1 MKIPF
6 CILFLFCFLF
16 FSCQDNCDFYRTYT
30 AYDPIYSKIEDIRDS
45 VSFEPKRDINN
56 PGKLNYKGGYLFIT
70 ETGKGIHIIDNRNI
84 NNPINIGF
92 IVLPGNYDIA
102 TKGDYLYADSY
113 IDLVV
118 FDISN
123 INSIIEINRIEG
135 TFENY
140 YIDQGLYSEEL
151 GIIVGFEEE
160 VIEEYIENYDCE
172 LAID

>member
-1 MKIPF
+1 MRLASYIF
-6 CILFLFCFLF
+6 FSFCFLF
-16 FSCQDNCDFYRTYT
+16 FSCQDNCDYYRTYT
-30 AYDPIYSKIEDIRDS
+30 DYEPIYSKMESIRDS
-45 VSFEPKRDINN
+45 VIFEGKREINS

-70 ETGKGIHIIDNRNI
+70 ETGKGIHVIDNRNI
-84 NNPINIGF
+84 NSPINIGF

-123 INSIIEINRIEG
+123 ISSIIEVNRIEG

-140 YIDQGLYSEEL
+140 YRDQGLYSEEL
-151 GIIVGFEEE
+151 GIIVDFKEE

-172 LAID
+172 LAFD